1 MGKNVRGQQVR
12 GNFKTKFK
20 RLSKQRLSQI
30 FVIEILVY
38 SVWGYKDIKEKKC
51 KKNALKIYLSFQQET
66 FGFLTKS
73 EKKIKFL
80 FAKTLQTHQKKLLI
94 YSS

>member
-51 KKNALKIYLSFQQET
+51 KKNALKIYFLSNKKHLV
-66 FGFLTKS
+66 FLQNVK
-73 EKKIKFL
+73 
-80 FAKTLQTHQKKLLI
+80 KKLNFHSLKHYRRI
-94 YSS
+94 KRNF

>member
-20 RLSKQRLSQI
+20 RLSQI